1 MQLADYSLGDALLTM
16 LAFFLFVMYIW
27 IFIACVADLFRDH
40 EESGWG
46 KAAWCL
52 FFIIAPLFG
61 VLIYLIVRG
70 QGMRDRSIAEQ
81 VEAKKQMDSYIQQ
94 TAGASPADE
103 LKKLSDLKAAGT
115 ISDAEFE
122 SMKAKLVS

>member
-1 MQLADYSLGDALLTM
+1 MATHWFTM
-16 LAFFLFVMYIW
+16 LAFFFIVMFIW

-40 EESGWG
+40 EESGWA

-52 FFIIAPLFG
+52 FLVIVPLFG

-81 VEAKKQMDSYIQQ
+81 VEAKKQMDAYIQQ
-94 TAGASPADE
+94 TAGSLAGRRAEEAVGPQGRRHDLGRRVRVDE
-103 LKKLSDLKAAGT
+103 GEARQLA
-115 ISDAEFE
+115 
-122 SMKAKLVS
+122 VRPHQ